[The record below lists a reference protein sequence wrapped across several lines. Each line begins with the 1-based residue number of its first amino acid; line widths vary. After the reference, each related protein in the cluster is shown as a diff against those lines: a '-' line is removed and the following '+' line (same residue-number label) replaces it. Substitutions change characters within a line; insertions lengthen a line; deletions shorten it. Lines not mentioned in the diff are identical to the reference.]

1 MIFYHR
7 DTEMLTAVY
16 VLISNYKDLYYEQA
30 LLSAYSL
37 RLHNKNL
44 RVVIL
49 VDDATDISLTGKRA
63 EIRKYV
69 DEVKVVDVPK
79 EYTPKERSRYIKTRF
94 RNYLK
99 GKLVFLDTDTIVS
112 EDISDI
118 EKTKAPIACVLDYHA
133 NLDRVID
140 GPDIRKRVKTIFNID
155 VSEENQYFN
164 SGVMYVDDVPEVY
177 SFFESWHEYWKK
189 AAFIKGQCFD
199 QPAMLVANMENVHI
213 IKELSGIYNCQI
225 LTSIQYLHNARII
238 HFFNNQ
244 WLGKEEFSP
253 FFRDS
258 LYMEVKELGYIPD
271 KTKDLIKE
279 CKSAFFSPTYYT
291 CTDQLKFISTLV
303 GATCYTSYRKNSLI
317 YKVLKAICKFRY
329 GVIKVFLK
337 KKK

>member
-16 VLISNYKDLYYEQA
+16 VLISNDKDLYYEQA

-133 NLDRVID
+133 TLDRVID

-199 QPAMLVANMENVHI
+199 QPAMLVANMENRHI

-258 LYMEVKELGYIPD
+258 LYVEVKELGYIPE
-271 KTKDLIKE
+271 KTQNLIKE
-279 CKSAFFSPTYYT
+279 CKSAFFSPTYFT

-329 GVIKVFLK
+329 GVIKVLLK